1 MSSALP
7 RRRTV
12 ATAVLAASLASLCAI
27 APAASADEHAI
38 PGTAGASTLSD
49 TPEPA
54 RPAFYEPPA
63 QTPST
68 PGTVIRQEKADNV
81 LDPLDVSSLS
91 YDARRVMYSSTDREG
106 TPIAVTAVV
115 VSPKAPWVGPGK
127 RPIISYAAGTQGMAD
142 ACAPSRQLKAMTEYE
157 TIFFKDLLF
166 RGYTVALTDYQGLGT
181 PGTHTYM
188 VREAQGHAVLD
199 LARATQRVG
208 LPGTDTRTP
217 VGLSGY
223 SQGGG
228 AAAAAAELAGS
239 YAPELDV
246 KGTVAGAPPADL
258 APVSKQIDG
267 SLYSA
272 FELYATAGLFSAYH
286 VNPSTYLNAKG
297 VALLPKVEG
306 NCVINLFDLAFIRSS
321 TLTKDGRPMDQAF
334 SEEPLRSLVADN
346 RIGRTKPNAPVLVTS
361 SLTDDVIPYA
371 VPRQLAKDWCSRG
384 ANVWFQP
391 IITPTHLG
399 GAIPTAAYATT
410 FFESRFN
417 GITQLPNCG
426 AY

>member
-1 MSSALP
+1 M
-7 RRRTV
+7 
-12 ATAVLAASLASLCAI
+12 
-27 APAASADEHAI
+27 

-63 QTPST
+63 QIPST

-81 LDPLDVSSLS
+81 LDPLDASSLS
-91 YDARRVMYSSTDREG
+91 YDARRVMYSSKDREG
-106 TPIAVTAVV
+106 NPIAVTALV

-142 ACAPSRQLKAMTEYE
+142 ACAPSRQLQAMTEYE

-208 LPGTDTRTP
+208 LPGTDTSTP

-228 AAAAAAELAGS
+228 AAAAAAEMAAA

-246 KGTVAGAPPADL
+246 KGTVAGAVPADL
-258 APVSKQIDG
+258 AAVSRQIDR
-267 SLYSA
+267 SMYSA
-272 FELYATAGLFSAYH
+272 FELYATAGMFTAYH
-286 VNPSTYLNAKG
+286 IDPKNFLNDKG
-297 VALLPKVEG
+297 LALGPKVES
-306 NCVINLFDLAFIRSS
+306 NCVTNLFDLAFIKSS
-321 TLTKDGRPMDQAF
+321 TLTKDGRPMDQTFA
-334 SEEPLRSLVADN
+334 EEPLRSMLADN
-346 RIGRTKPNAPVLVTS
+346 RIGRSRPSAPVLITHSVS
-361 SLTDDVIPYA
+361 DDVIPYA
-371 VPRQLAKDWCSRG
+371 VGQQLGKDWCAQG

-391 IITPTHLG
+391 ILTPTHLG
-399 GAIPTAAYATT
+399 GAVPTASYATT

-417 GITQLPNCG
+417 GIKQVSNCG
-426 AY
+426 MY